1 MRSVHHCRRA
11 LRVGA
16 GERGSPAAPFP
27 CTPSLAKTAGLDQHE
42 TGDISIEAKQG
53 TLLSRYDTPS
63 VNVLTS
69 KRYNITLVIVPQL
82 KRATVYFDPSL
93 HKALRVKA
101 AHTDRSLSEL
111 VNAAV
116 RQTLGED
123 AQDLATFAARAKEP
137 ALSFEEVLKDLK
149 RRGKL

>member
-1 MRSVHHCRRA
+1 M
-11 LRVGA
+11 
-16 GERGSPAAPFP
+16 
-27 CTPSLAKTAGLDQHE
+27 
-42 TGDISIEAKQG
+42 
-53 TLLSRYDTPS
+53 
-63 VNVLTS
+63 
-69 KRYNITLVIVPQL
+69 IVRQL

-123 AQDLATFAARAKEP
+123 AQDLATFAARAKES
-137 ALSFEEVLKDLK
+137 ALSFEDVLKDLR